1 MLHSV
6 TLGLGLAVLW
16 LALSGYYDK
25 PLLLGLGAFSVLLVT
40 WIARRMDMTDGEAV
54 PLQMRSAIFSYWPWL
69 GKEITKSAIGVC
81 KLALGPKS
89 ALSPTLVRVKAT
101 QKTDV
106 GRVTYANS
114 ITLTPGTVTVDID
127 EDTFLVHGLTR
138 AMAADVE
145 SGEMDRRITGTEGR

>member
-25 PLLLGLGAFSVLLVT
+25 PLLLGLGVFSVLLVT
-40 WIARRMDMTDGEAV
+40 WIARRMDVVDGEAV
-54 PLQMRSAIFSYWPWL
+54 PLQMRSAIFGYWPWL
-69 GKEITKSAIGVC
+69 GKEITKSAIAVC

-89 ALSPTLVRVKAT
+89 ALSPTLVRVKAS
-101 QKTDV
+101 QRTDL

-127 EDTFLVHGLTR
+127 EDVLLVHGLTR

-145 SGEMDRRITGTEGR
+145 AGEIDRRVTAAEGR